1 MEERNT
7 LRYPVPLTKNSGEQK
22 PRTGTHSQ
30 SDIDRAR
37 SIAESFVR
45 TVYTVE
51 ETLQVADQMYATGLQ
66 SCARGETS
74 HGGIQLT
81 RSLVGTALGVWQ
93 YDRLATTALAERT
106 FNLARTHSA
115 RAVRHFNHL
124 PARIQIAAVTLR
136 TSESGSAVF
145 DELRVTVLAF
155 VSGSELAERVL
166 EESDVN
172 RWQREFQ
179 IACDP
184 VGLTQGNRI
193 TEFGA
198 PDLSLN
204 PRPAELNRQHPRNG
218 SPGLSAREREVL
230 TQIVSGLT
238 TAEIAYRLGVK
249 TTTVAT
255 LVGRIFN
262 KLGVNNR
269 PSAVAAALRY
279 GMCTQDE

>member
-1 MEERNT
+1 MEDRVS
-7 LRYPVPLTKNSGEQK
+7 LRYPAPLAKSPSEQK
-22 PRTGTHSQ
+22 PRGTTHAQ

-51 ETLQVADQMYATGLQ
+51 ETLQVADQMFAAGLQ
-66 SCARGETS
+66 SCARGDS
-74 HGGIQLT
+74 SYGGVQLT
-81 RSLVGTALGVWQ
+81 RSLVGSALGVWQ
-93 YDRLATTALAERT
+93 FDRLANAALADRNFSQARSYSARAERT
-106 FNLARTHSA
+106 FNHI
-115 RAVRHFNHL
+115 
-124 PARIQIAAVTLR
+124 PARVQIAAVTLR
-136 TSESGSAVF
+136 TSESGSAIF
-145 DELRVTVLAF
+145 DELRMTLLAF
-155 VSGSELAERVL
+155 LSGSELTSRVL
-166 EESDVN
+166 EENDVI

-179 IACDP
+179 GACEP
-184 VGLTQGNRI
+184 AGASEGNRI

-198 PDLSLN
+198 PDLTLN

-218 SPGLSAREREVL
+218 CPGLSAREREVL
-230 TQIVSGLT
+230 TQIVRGLT

-269 PSAVAAALRY
+269 PSEAAAALRF
-279 GMCTQDE
+279 GMCTQED